1 MNNRTT
7 GIVITVIAVLLFG
20 CPGLICLCSGAI
32 AALMGLSGD
41 PNYYFGVDTE
51 PTSTLIGGLFF
62 ICLSVI
68 LIAIPVIVGFL
79 IVRRETQPDGDE
91 VVLIDAKAYEPNK
104 TKASE
109 TAEEEP
115 EEPEGEIPPAI

>member
-79 IVRRETQPDGDE
+79 TVKRETQPDGDK
-91 VVLIDAKAYEPNK
+91 VVMIDAKAYEPSDSD
-104 TKASE
+104 ASE
-109 TAEEEP
+109 NAEEPGE
-115 EEPEGEIPPAI
+115 EIPPAI

>member
-7 GIVITVIAVLLFG
+7 GIVVTVIAVLLFG

-32 AALMGLSGD
+32 AAIMGLSGD

-62 ICLSVI
+62 ICLSVV
-68 LIAIPVIVGFL
+68 LIAIPIIVGFL
-79 IVRRETQPDGDE
+79 TVRRKTQPDGDE
-91 VVLIDAKAYEPNK
+91 VVMIDSIAYEPSN

-109 TAEEEP
+109 PAEEP
-115 EEPEGEIPPAI
+115 EEPGEDIPPAI

>member
-7 GIVITVIAVLLFG
+7 GIVVTVIAVLLFG

-32 AALMGLSGD
+32 AAIMGLSGD

-62 ICLSVI
+62 ICLSVV
-68 LIAIPVIVGFL
+68 LIVIPIIVGFL
-79 IVRRETQPDGDE
+79 TVRRKTQLDGDE
-91 VVLIDAKAYEPNK
+91 VVMIDSIAYEPSSLSNVK
-104 TKASE
+104 Q
-109 TAEEEP
+109 
-115 EEPEGEIPPAI
+115 